1 MIVIDSRKMKYFNK
15 KIIKIMFKMIYYMS
29 YSEVYSLKKRANG
42 EIILSLF
49 EGHSVIIDK
58 EDFDSYCEYLREEL
72 KIFNLKPEYR
82 NDNIM
87 DGYGW
92 ELEIKFK
99 DGTQFESYGINKKPR
114 KISKLIKS
122 FKEIIFPQF

>member
-1 MIVIDSRKMKYFNK
+1 MIIIDSRKMKYINK
-15 KIIKIMFKMIYYMS
+15 KIIKIKFEMIYYLS
-29 YSEVYSLKKRANG
+29 HNEIYTLEKKANG

-49 EGHSVIIDK
+49 DGHSVIVDK

-72 KIFNLKPEYR
+72 KIFNLESEYS
-82 NDNIM
+82 NDDIM